1 LASKKAQQLVLVGG
15 VEAPKKYESSSMK
28 TVRQLLYKETCV
40 SIAFVAMGF
49 LALFFFFD
57 LVDELSHIGKSFAG
71 GTFGSYQIQHALLYV
86 ALLIP
91 THLYELLPITV
102 LIGGVFVM
110 ARLAHSSEFTILR
123 TSGLGPDLALRLML
137 ILGLVLVVI
146 TFVIG
151 DYIAPAADKTA
162 QLLKA
167 RYLGQ
172 ISVGQTGAWLKEKKD
187 NKSYAVNVSAMSANA
202 DMLNVRLFEFDA
214 AGSILSTTHA
224 KEAVFESDKS
234 WTLKN
239 VRRSEYAIDGTVS
252 STTKDATKE
261 HTLKNKQASIK
272 QSQLETYRWPTN
284 LNADM
289 VTVALLKPDRM
300 GTVDLFQYIRH
311 LDANKQVAQLYEIQF
326 WKKVFYPISCV
337 VMLVLALPFAYLH
350 FRSGGIT
357 AYVFGGVMVGI
368 SFFVLNNIFD
378 YFGNLLAWNPLFT
391 AAAPS
396 MVYLL
401 LSLVAFSA
409 LVFKR

>member
-1 LASKKAQQLVLVGG
+1 
-15 VEAPKKYESSSMK
+15 M
-28 TVRQLLYKETCV
+28 
-40 SIAFVAMGF
+40 F
-49 LALFFFFD
+49 
-57 LVDELSHIGKSFAG
+57 
-71 GTFGSYQIQHALLYV
+71 GTYQIQHALLYV

-91 THLYELLPITV
+91 NHLYELLPIAV

-123 TSGLGPDLALRLML
+123 TSGLGPGLALRLML
-137 ILGLVLVVI
+137 VLGAALVAI

-151 DYIAPAADKTA
+151 DYVAPLADKTS

-172 ISVGQTGAWLKEKKD
+172 ISIGQTGAWLKEKKG
-187 NKSYAVNVSAMSANA
+187 NKSYAVNVSAMSANS
-202 DMLNVRLFEFDA
+202 DMLNVRVFEFDI

-224 KEAVFESDKS
+224 KEAVFENDKS

-239 VRRSEYAIDGTVS
+239 VRRSDYAIDGMVSNSSSNTSSNSTKTATVQS
-252 STTKDATKE
+252 
-261 HTLKNKQASIK
+261 KQASIK
-272 QSQLETYRWPTN
+272 QSQLETYRWPTE

-300 GTVDLFQYIRH
+300 GTLDLYQYIRH

-326 WKKVFYPISCV
+326 WKKVFYPLSCI

-378 YFGNLLAWNPLFT
+378 YFGNLLVWNPLFT

-396 MVYLL
+396 MVYLM

-409 LVFKR
+409 LVFRR

>member
-1 LASKKAQQLVLVGG
+1 
-15 VEAPKKYESSSMK
+15 MK
-28 TVRQLLYKETCV
+28 TVRQLLYKESFI
-40 SIAFVAMGF
+40 SIALVAMGF

-57 LVDELSHIGKSFAG
+57 LVDELSHIGKSIAG
-71 GTFGSYQIQHALLYV
+71 GTFGTYQIQHALLYV

-91 THLYELLPITV
+91 NHLYELLPITV

-110 ARLAHSSEFTILR
+110 ARFAHSSEFTILR
-123 TSGLGPDLALRLML
+123 TSGLGPGLALKLML
-137 ILGLVLVVI
+137 MLGVSLVAI

-151 DYIAPAADKTA
+151 DYVAPAADKTA

-202 DMLNVRLFEFDA
+202 DMLNVRVFEFDA

-224 KEAVFESDKS
+224 KEAVFENDKS

-239 VRRSEYAIDGTVS
+239 VRRSDYAIDGTTS
-252 STTKDATKE
+252 STTKAGTV
-261 HTLKNKQASIK
+261 KNNLPNIK
-272 QSQLETYRWPTN
+272 QSQLATYRWPTE

-300 GTVDLFQYIRH
+300 GTIDLYQYIRH

-326 WKKVFYPISCV
+326 WKKVFYPLSCI

-396 MVYLL
+396 MVYLM
-401 LSLVAFSA
+401 LSLVAFSV

>member
-1 LASKKAQQLVLVGG
+1 LARQKAQQLVTDSRF
-15 VEAPKKYESSSMK
+15 EAKKKYKNSRMK
-28 TVRQLLYKETCV
+28 TIRQLLYKETFV

-49 LALFFFFD
+49 LTLFFFFD
-57 LVDELSHIGKSFAG
+57 LVDELTHIGKSFAETTVG
-71 GTFGSYQIQHALLYV
+71 PYRVQHALMYV

-91 THLYELLPITV
+91 NHLYELLPITV

-110 ARLAHSSEFTILR
+110 ARFAHSSEFTILR
-123 TSGLGPDLALRLML
+123 TSGLGPGLALRLML
-137 ILGLVLVVI
+137 ILGAILVAI

-151 DYIAPAADKTA
+151 DYLAPLSEKTA

-172 ISVGQTGAWLKEKKD
+172 ISIGQTGAWLKEK
-187 NKSYAVNVSAMSANA
+187 NGSSSYAVNVSAMTANA
-202 DMLNVRLFEFDA
+202 DMRNVRLFEFDIN
-214 AGSILSTTHA
+214 GSLISTTHA
-224 KEAVFESDKS
+224 EQAVFDNDKS
-234 WTLKN
+234 WTLSQVK
-239 VRRSEYAIDGTVS
+239 RSEYNIKNSAPDKA
-252 STTKDATKE
+252 ST
-261 HTLKNKQASIK
+261 IK
-272 QSQLETYRWPTN
+272 QVKLDTYRWPTN

-300 GTVDLFQYIRH
+300 GTIDLYQYIRH
-311 LDANKQVAQLYEIQF
+311 LNTNKQVAQLYEIQF
-326 WKKVFYPISCV
+326 WKKVFYPLSCL

-396 MVYLL
+396 MVYLI
-401 LSLVAFSA
+401 LSLIAFSV

>member
-1 LASKKAQQLVLVGG
+1 MLVLG
-15 VEAPKKYESSSMK
+15 AA
-28 TVRQLLYKETCV
+28 L
-40 SIAFVAMGF
+40 VA
-49 LALFFFFD
+49 
-57 LVDELSHIGKSFAG
+57 
-71 GTFGSYQIQHALLYV
+71 
-86 ALLIP
+86 
-91 THLYELLPITV
+91 
-102 LIGGVFVM
+102 
-110 ARLAHSSEFTILR
+110 
-123 TSGLGPDLALRLML
+123 
-137 ILGLVLVVI
+137 I

-151 DYIAPAADKTA
+151 DYVAPLTDKTS

-172 ISVGQTGAWLKEKKD
+172 ISVGQTGAWLKEKKG

-202 DMLNVRLFEFDA
+202 DMLNVRVFEFDA

-224 KEAVFESDKS
+224 KEAVFENDKS

-239 VRRSEYAIDGTVS
+239 VRRSDYAIDGTTS
-252 STTKDATKE
+252 STTKSGTVKS
-261 HTLKNKQASIK
+261 KPASIK
-272 QSQLETYRWPTN
+272 QSQLETYRWPTE

-300 GTVDLFQYIRH
+300 GTIDLYQYIRH

-326 WKKVFYPISCV
+326 WKKVFYPLSCI

-350 FRSGGIT
+350 FRTGGIT

-401 LSLVAFSA
+401 VSLVAFSV

>member
-1 LASKKAQQLVLVGG
+1 
-15 VEAPKKYESSSMK
+15 MK
-28 TVRQLLYKETCV
+28 TIRQLLYKETFF

-57 LVDELSHIGKSFAG
+57 LVDELPQIGKSFAG
-71 GTFGSYQIQHALLYV
+71 SQFGTYQIQHALLYV
-86 ALLIP
+86 FLLIP
-91 THLYELLPITV
+91 NHLYELLPIAV

-110 ARLAHSSEFTILR
+110 ARFAHSSEFTILR
-123 TSGLGPDLALRLML
+123 TSGLGPGLALKLML
-137 ILGLVLVVI
+137 VLGAALVAI

-151 DYIAPAADKTA
+151 DYAAPLADKTA
-162 QLLKA
+162 QFIKA

-172 ISVGQTGAWLKEKKD
+172 ISIGQTGAWLKEKKG
-187 NKSYAVNVSAMSANA
+187 NKSYAVNVSAFSANA
-202 DMLNVRLFEFDA
+202 DMLNVRIFEFDA
-214 AGSILSTTHA
+214 AGSILSTTYA
-224 KEAVFESDKS
+224 QQAFFENDKS
-234 WTLKN
+234 WMLKN
-239 VRRSEYAIDGTVS
+239 VRRSDYAIDS
-252 STTKDATKE
+252 AA
-261 HTLKNKQASIK
+261 KNSQASIK
-272 QSQLETYRWPTN
+272 QAQLETYRWSTE

-289 VTVALLKPDRM
+289 VSVALLKPDRM
-300 GTVDLFQYIRH
+300 GTIDLYQYIRH

-326 WKKVFYPISCV
+326 WKKVFYPLSCI

-396 MVYLL
+396 LVYSL
-401 LSLVAFSA
+401 LSLVAFSL
-409 LVFKR
+409 LVFRR